1 VAAGKLDFAF
11 DGRVS
16 GQYDRQRQHPPA
28 ISERIGRFI
37 AGLLPAAAEVLE
49 LGIGT
54 GRIALP
60 VMAAG
65 CRVTGVDI
73 SADMLAQLQGS
84 STRHGAAPRLL
95 RADISRLPLRES
107 CFDGV
112 TAVHVLHLVSGWEQ
126 ALADALRVLRP
137 GGMLLLGR
145 DWIDPAGM
153 AGQLQAQF
161 RRVVLDIMGPQLK
174 APTGGRSVDAALR
187 EFGAEAL
194 HTGARELIAAEWET
208 ALSPEDILSAIR
220 QRTYAESWVLPD
232 DMLEPVDERMR
243 EFVAQRWPSFDA
255 PQPVRRRFLIA
266 AYRRPA

>member
-1 VAAGKLDFAF
+1 VVAGKLDFAF

-28 ISERIGRFI
+28 ISSRIGQFI
-37 AGLLPAAAEVLE
+37 AGLLPRTADVLE

-65 CRVTGVDI
+65 CRVTGVDL
-73 SADMLAQLQGS
+73 SADMLAQLQES
-84 STRHGAAPRLL
+84 SQRHGAGPALL
-95 RADISRLPLRES
+95 RADISRLPVRDA

-112 TAVHVLHLVSGWEQ
+112 TAVHVLHLVSAWEQ
-126 ALADALRVLRP
+126 ALADALRALRP

-153 AGQLQAQF
+153 AGQLQAEF

-187 EFGAEAL
+187 DLGAQAL
-194 HTGARELIAAEWET
+194 HTGQRELIAAEWET
-208 ALSPEDILSAIR
+208 ELSPEDILSAIR

-232 DMLEPVDERMR
+232 DMLDPVDERMR
-243 EFVAQRWPSFDA
+243 AFVAQRWASFDEA
-255 PQPVRRRFLIA
+255 QPVRRRFLIA
-266 AYRRPA
+266 VYRRPE